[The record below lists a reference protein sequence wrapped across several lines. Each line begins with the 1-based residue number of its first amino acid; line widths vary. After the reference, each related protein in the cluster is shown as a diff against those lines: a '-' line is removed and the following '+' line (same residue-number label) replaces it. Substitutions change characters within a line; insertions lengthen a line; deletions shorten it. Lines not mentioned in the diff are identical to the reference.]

1 MYSIFS
7 TERKARLAARS
18 KGYITLDILLN
29 ASGEIRGYAMRACSK
44 LIAALVCLAVFAGQ
58 SQAVP
63 STTATPDTPIYD
75 KWALIIGISKFK
87 DPSLNLKFS
96 AKDARDFYNFLV
108 REGNFAPD
116 HVKLLLNE
124 EASRENVLSSLGDKW
139 LPRVANP
146 NDLVVIYISSH
157 GSPSGMDVG
166 GVNYVVAYD
175 TNKESLFS
183 TGIPMQDLVR
193 VIKGRVHSDRI
204 VLILDACHS
213 GAANADEKAVFKQ
226 GNVNVDEIVAGTG
239 QLVISSSMPDQVSWE
254 AKGEPNGVFTKY
266 LIEGLRQ
273 KGPQTTLGDAYS
285 FMKDKVQEEVLRER
299 GVLQTPVL
307 KSKWEGKELALLT
320 PPTKPRAG
328 LKETPAEAA
337 RPQAQ
342 PEKQTG
348 PAVQAPPAV
357 VAAPA
362 AKSTL
367 QPVADSQTT
376 LWNTYVDSARKEVEQ
391 RHFLE
396 ARKMLAEAQKE
407 ADSFPAGDSRRTA
420 TLLELADVN
429 FLEGKYTEAEPM
441 YWKVMDENERT
452 AGQDSPKV
460 AEIVERLSGIALKNG
475 KFAEAEKLA
484 TRALTILDK
493 PKVPD
498 KSKVAGALDLLADA
512 ALGKGE
518 PKHAEALAK
527 QALALRESAP
537 ATDERELAKNLLCLS
552 RTFVLQ
558 EKFADAEPAAQR
570 ALSLSEKAFGA
581 DSPETAD
588 CLEIYSQVLTKLNR
602 TADARRYDTRAKS
615 LRKKLSKDSNYR

>member
-1 MYSIFS
+1 
-7 TERKARLAARS
+7 
-18 KGYITLDILLN
+18 
-29 ASGEIRGYAMRACSK
+29 MRACTR
-44 LIAALVCLAVFAGQ
+44 LIAALICLAVLAGQ
-58 SQAVP
+58 AKAVP
-63 STTATPDTPIYD
+63 STSTTPDTPIYD

-87 DPSLNLKFS
+87 DPSLNLKYS

-108 REGNFAPD
+108 QEGNFAPD

-254 AKGEPNGVFTKY
+254 AKGAPNGVFTKY

-273 KGPQTTLGDAYS
+273 KGTQTTLGDAYS

-307 KSKWEGKELALLT
+307 KSKWEGKELALLI
-320 PPTKPRAG
+320 PPAKPRAG
-328 LKETPAEAA
+328 LKETAVETA
-337 RPQAQ
+337 RPQTET
-342 PEKQTG
+342 EKPSTPVAPST
-348 PAVQAPPAV
+348 PAT

-362 AKSTL
+362 SKSTL
-367 QPVADSQTT
+367 QPVADTQTT
-376 LWNTYVDSARKEVEQ
+376 LWSTYLDSAHKEIEQ

-407 ADSFPAGDSRRTA
+407 ADNFPQGDSRRTT
-420 TLLELADVN
+420 TLLELADLS
-429 FLEGKYTEAEPM
+429 FLEGNYTEAEPM
-441 YWKVMDENERT
+441 YWKVMDESERT
-452 AGQDSPKV
+452 AGAESPKV
-460 AEIVERLSGIALKNG
+460 AEIVEKLSGIALKNG

-484 TRALTILDK
+484 TKALTILDK

-498 KSKVAGALDLLADA
+498 KGKVAGALDLLADA

-518 PKHAEALAK
+518 PKHAESLAK
-527 QALALRESAP
+527 QALALRESTP
-537 ATDERELAKNLLCLS
+537 ATDERELAKNLIRLS
-552 RTFVLQ
+552 KTLVIQ
-558 EKFADAEPAAQR
+558 ERFADAEPSAQR
-570 ALSLSEKAFGA
+570 ALALAEKAFGPE
-581 DSPETAD
+581 SPETAD
-588 CLEIYSQVLTKLNR
+588 CLETYSQVLTKLNR